1 VAGAEVT
8 GAEAGADLSQVRS
21 ARRTKYLILLVI
33 VLASGLGLLAST
45 QTWYTVHLTSA
56 ANHPSSIAVLG
67 SAAAPALTALSL
79 AGLAVTGALAIAGR
93 IARVIVAVL
102 GLLLAGCIVLSCV
115 LAMANPDASA
125 ISAVTKATGIAGD
138 ASVTHLIARTDATI
152 WPVSGLIAG
161 IVIVLAS
168 VAVLMTT
175 RRWPDGS
182 KRYQAVKFA
191 DATAADTAENPRDA
205 AIDNW
210 DELSRGD
217 DPTR

>member
-1 VAGAEVT
+1 MPR
-8 GAEAGADLSQVRS
+8 VRS
-21 ARRTKYLILLVI
+21 ARSTKYLILFVI

-45 QTWYTVHLTSA
+45 QTWYTVHLTAA
-56 ANHPSSIAVLG
+56 ANHPSSIAVPG

-93 IARVIVAVL
+93 IARIVVAIL

-115 LAMANPDASA
+115 LAMANPDGSA
-125 ISAVTKATGIAGD
+125 ISVVTKATGIAGD
-138 ASVTHLIARTDATI
+138 SSVTHMIARADATI
-152 WPVSGLIAG
+152 WPAGGLVAG
-161 IVIVLAS
+161 IVVFLAS
-168 VAVLMTT
+168 VAVLLTT
-175 RRWPDGS
+175 RNWPDGS

-191 DATAADTAENPRDA
+191 EAAPTDAPENPRDA